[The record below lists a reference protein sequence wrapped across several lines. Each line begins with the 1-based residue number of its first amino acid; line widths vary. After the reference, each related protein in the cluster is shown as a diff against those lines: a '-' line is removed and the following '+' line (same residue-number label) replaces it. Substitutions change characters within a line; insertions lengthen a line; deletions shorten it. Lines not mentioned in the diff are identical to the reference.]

1 MLDTR
6 NRITS
11 PDDLRDMNPTDLMKM
26 GQAMYRK
33 DILPRM
39 TDADR
44 GMMVVMDIASGDY
57 EMDIRAA
64 DAGSR
69 LKNRRPDAVPHI
81 ERVGSPTPVSAVSL
95 RLARRV
101 GDD

>member
-6 NRITS
+6 KRNMS
-11 PDDLRDMNPTDLMKM
+11 PNDLRAMSPTDLMKM

-44 GMMVVMDIASGDY
+44 GMFVVMDIASGDY
-57 EMDIRAA
+57 EMGIRSAAA
-64 DAGSR
+64 DVRLSR
-69 LKNRRPDAVPHI
+69 RRPNAVLHI
-81 ERVGSPTPVSAVSL
+81 ERVGSPAPFSAVSI
-95 RLARRV
+95 RLKRPIQR
-101 GDD
+101 

>member
-6 NRITS
+6 KRNAS
-11 PDDLRDMNPTDLMKM
+11 PNDLRDMDPTDLMKM

-44 GMMVVMDIASGDY
+44 GMFVVMDIASGDY
-57 EMDIRAA
+57 EMDIRSA
-64 DAGSR
+64 DAGNR
-69 LKNRRPDAVPHI
+69 LESRRPNAVLHI
-81 ERVGSPTPVSAVSL
+81 ERVGSPAPFSAISF
-95 RLARRV
+95 RIASPPQR
-101 GDD
+101 

>member
-6 NRITS
+6 KRNIS
-11 PDDLRDMNPTDLMKM
+11 PDDLRDVNPTDLMKM

-39 TDADR
+39 TDEDR

-69 LKNRRPDAVPHI
+69 LKNRRPDAVLHI
-81 ERVGSPTPVSAVSL
+81 ERVGAPAPFSAVSI
-95 RLARRV
+95 RPARRV

>member
-6 NRITS
+6 KRNAS

-44 GMMVVMDIASGDY
+44 GMFVVMDIASGDY
-57 EMDIRAA
+57 EMDIRSA
-64 DAGSR
+64 DAAGRLSR
-69 LKNRRPDAVPHI
+69 RRPDAVLHL
-81 ERVGSPTPVSAVSL
+81 ERVGSPTPVSAISF
-95 RLARRV
+95 RIASPPQR
-101 GDD
+101 

>member
-6 NRITS
+6 KRNINL
-11 PDDLRDMNPTDLMKM
+11 DELRDMNPSDLIEF
-26 GQAMYRK
+26 GRAMYRK

-44 GMMVVMDIASGDY
+44 GMFVVMDIASGDY
-57 EMDIRAA
+57 EMDIRSA
-64 DAGSR
+64 DADGRLSR
-69 LKNRRPDAVPHI
+69 RRPDAVMHI
-81 ERVGSPTPVSAVSL
+81 ERVGSPAPFAAVSI
-95 RLARRV
+95 RVV

>member
-6 NRITS
+6 KRNAS
-11 PDDLRDMNPTDLMKM
+11 PNDLRDMNPTDLMKM

-44 GMMVVMDIASGDY
+44 GMFVVMDIASGDY
-57 EMDIRAA
+57 EMDIRGA
-64 DAGSR
+64 DARTR
-69 LKNRRPDAVPHI
+69 LERRRPDAVTHL
-81 ERVGSPTPVSAVSL
+81 ERVGSPAPYKMVSV
-95 RLARRV
+95 RIARPPQR
-101 GDD
+101 

>member
-1 MLDTR
+1 MLNTR
-6 NRITS
+6 KRHIS
-11 PDDLRDMNPTDLMKM
+11 PNNLRDMNPTDLMKM

-44 GMMVVMDIASGDY
+44 GMFVVMDIASGDY
-57 EMDIRAA
+57 EMDIRSA
-64 DAGSR
+64 DADCRLSR
-69 LKNRRPDAVPHI
+69 RRPNAVLHI
-81 ERVGSPTPVSAVSL
+81 ERVGSPAPFAAVSI
-95 RLARRV
+95 RPARRV